1 MKQTLIATIVAIF
14 LTIGAFIYS
23 GSQTGTTIE
32 KQFNDWKIEFK
43 IGHDYNAAEN
53 LYRMKIFEKNIN
65 EINKHNSL
73 LGRSYDMGLNHF
85 THLTKEEFTD
95 QYLGTFEQNK
105 NYQ

>member
-14 LTIGAFIYS
+14 FTIGAFIYS

-65 EINKHNSL
+65 LMIWDLIISL
-73 LGRSYDMGLNHF
+73 
-85 THLTKEEFTD
+85 T
-95 QYLGTFEQNK
+95 
-105 NYQ
+105 